1 MNLNNFGNKLRVT
14 DSSKNAENREKQ
26 VFIKLVTELD
36 NCWIRTSFLHSQLQV
51 DFWNYEEH
59 FYHIIEDLI
68 YLHFDEWKADLILWF
83 VYDRIDAEGN
93 ILDLE
98 ITPEGKPA
106 KKYKLKTAEELW
118 KIIEKID
125 KVNNKGKKDE

>member
-14 DSSKNAENREKQ
+14 DSSKNAENKEKQ
-26 VFIKLVTELD
+26 TFIRLVTELD

-98 ITPEGKPA
+98 ITPEGKSA

-125 KVNNKGKKDE
+125 KIENKGKKDE

>member
-1 MNLNNFGNKLRVT
+1 MNLNNFGTKLRVT
-14 DSSKNAENREKQ
+14 DSSKNAENKEKLL
-26 VFIKLVTELD
+26 FIRLVTELD
-36 NCWIRTSFLHSQLQV
+36 NCWIRTSFLHSQLKV

-98 ITPEGKPA
+98 ITPEGKPT